1 MQKNILY
8 VAALI
13 PAITLS
19 QPANVVWYELATPDH
34 SARASDW
41 GALREKYISESC
53 KPVDLSVAI
62 QRAEGIAKQSSLLKL
77 ETIDGPKDK
86 TGKVNKVDLATYAK
100 TGSQDWELRKTQ
112 YFYRSKSKCDEDL
125 KKLVAAFD
133 KAALK
138 YNKSQDKYR

>member
-19 QPANVVWYELATPDH
+19 QPANVVWYELPSTDP

-62 QRAEGIAKQSSLLKL
+62 QRAEGIVKQSSLLKL
-77 ETIDGPKDK
+77 ETKDGPKDK
-86 TGKVNKVDLATYAK
+86 SGKVHQVTLLTYAK
-100 TGSQDWELRKTQ
+100 TGSQDWELRGIQ
-112 YFYRSKSKCDEDL
+112 GFYRSKSKCDETL
-125 KKLVAAFD
+125 KMTVAALD
-133 KAALK
+133 KVALK
-138 YNKSQDKYR
+138 YNESQGKYR